1 MTLLALSTGDVRQ
14 RVNNQLSSAFSFHL
28 PYSRATSHAMSQSGP
43 PADAKQAQVAAIQ
56 EIEAAKKKKNAI
68 DSQLVR
74 PPLHSSSPGKSNKQ
88 AHIEESI
95 YRFEGSYLD
104 DTAHS
109 GGNIIKVSRHG
120 LMRT

>member
-1 MTLLALSTGDVRQ
+1 MSVDASTINYPLPSYLYLST
-14 RVNNQLSSAFSFHL
+14 VNTQ
-28 PYSRATSHAMSQSGP
+28 AMSQSGP
-43 PADAKQAQVAAIQ
+43 PADAKQAQAAAIQ

-74 PPLHSSSPGKSNKQ
+74 PLTFQFEFKPNDQ

-109 GGNIIKVSRHG
+109 GGNIIKVS
-120 LMRT
+120 

>member
-1 MTLLALSTGDVRQ
+1 MSVDASTINNPFAFLS
-14 RVNNQLSSAFSFHL
+14 LSLNIDNS
-28 PYSRATSHAMSQSGP
+28 TMSQSGP
-43 PADAKQAQVAAIQ
+43 PADAKQAQAAAIQ

-74 PPLHSSSPGKSNKQ
+74 PFTFQFTFKPKDQ

-109 GGNIIKVSRHG
+109 GGNIIKVSTTALSG
-120 LMRT
+120 EQS

>member
-1 MTLLALSTGDVRQ
+1 
-14 RVNNQLSSAFSFHL
+14 
-28 PYSRATSHAMSQSGP
+28 MSQSGP
-43 PADAKQAQVAAIQ
+43 PADAKQAQAAAIQ

-74 PPLHSSSPGKSNKQ
+74 TSHVSIQVWSNIQ

-109 GGNIIKVSRHG
+109 GGNIIKVSSTALSG
-120 LMRT
+120 EVSW